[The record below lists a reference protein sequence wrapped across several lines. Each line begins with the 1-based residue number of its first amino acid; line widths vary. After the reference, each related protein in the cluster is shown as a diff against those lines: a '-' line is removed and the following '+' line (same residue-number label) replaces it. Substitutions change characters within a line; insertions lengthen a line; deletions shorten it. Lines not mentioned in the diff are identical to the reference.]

1 MRHKGFQVGLLFNH
15 LPEIVFFATNLFSS
29 DTDLLVKMSRKIKKD
44 ENITRDHQIF
54 RNAAKKELSPEDLA
68 TYFSHDI
75 PNFIEQFNV
84 LKDYDFDLKCLGSWF
99 ILLSQIKGFKL
110 SLNSKDVDIS
120 NYLMFLEELCLLEYN
135 FIKSNEGKN
144 DFYKVNTFLTT
155 WLSCAPFESNE
166 PKLETWA
173 KYMICL
179 VMHWAALF
187 EKLLEIEC
195 CEAEK
200 VYNSI
205 LIKSLPKIK
214 ICNKGKTP
222 LFYLTTEQFITRIKD
237 KRSEQFK
244 SDKKYKWIDFH
255 RDIARAQ
262 LLDAHLNPDALSE
275 DDTRLLNPDT
285 TAIKKQISRW
295 FNGSRLSIEHVKKYF
310 LIFEQSYDPKEMD
323 FSLLSIEFIN
333 IFSYIQIELFK
344 AGVPP
349 EVIVK
354 EFSRYSDYK
363 DLVNKRYESY
373 QNSNTLIP

>member
-54 RNAAKKELSPEDLA
+54 RKAAKKELSPEELA
-68 TYFSHDI
+68 TYFSPDN
-75 PNFIEQFNV
+75 PDFVERFNF
-84 LKDYDFDLKCLGSWF
+84 LKDNDFDLKNLGAWF
-99 ILLSQIKGFKL
+99 ILLSQIRGFKL
-110 SLNSKDVDIS
+110 SLNPEDIEIS
-120 NYLMFLEELCLLEYN
+120 NYLTFLEDFCLLEYN
-135 FIKSNEGKN
+135 FIKSNKGKN
-144 DFYKVNTFLTT
+144 DFDKTNAFLTN
-155 WLSCAPFESNE
+155 WLNCTPFESNE
-166 PKLETWA
+166 PKLETRA

-187 EKLLEIEC
+187 EKLLEIEY
-195 CEAEK
+195 CEAEEG
-200 VYNSI
+200 YNSI
-205 LIKSLPKIK
+205 LIKSLPKIC
-214 ICNKGKTP
+214 IKGTTA

-237 KRSEQFK
+237 KRSEQFTSK
-244 SDKKYKWIDFH
+244 KKYKWTDFY

-262 LLDAHLNPDALSE
+262 LLDPYLNPEALSE
-275 DDTRLLNPDT
+275 DDKRLLDPET
-285 TAIKKQISRW
+285 SAIKKQISRW
-295 FNGSRLSIEHVKKYF
+295 FDGGRLSIEHVKRYF

-323 FSLLSIEFIN
+323 FSLFSIEFIN

-344 AGVPP
+344 ADVPP

-354 EFSRYSDYK
+354 EFSRYSEYK

>member
-54 RNAAKKELSPEDLA
+54 RRAAKKELSPEDLA
-68 TYFSHDI
+68 TYFSPDN
-75 PNFIEQFNV
+75 PDFVEQFNF
-84 LKDYDFDLKCLGSWF
+84 LEDYDFDLKCLGAWF
-99 ILLSQIKGFKL
+99 ILLSQVRGFKL
-110 SLNSKDVDIS
+110 SLNPEDVEIS
-120 NYLMFLEELCLLEYN
+120 NYLTFLEDLCLLEYN
-135 FIKSNEGKN
+135 FIKSNKGKN
-144 DFYKVNTFLTT
+144 DFDKTNAFLTS
-155 WLSCAPFESNE
+155 WLNCTPFESNE
-166 PKLETWA
+166 PKLETRA

-187 EKLLEIEC
+187 EKLLEIEY
-195 CEAEK
+195 CEVEEG
-200 VYNSI
+200 YNSI
-205 LIKSLPKIK
+205 LIKSLPKV
-214 ICNKGKTP
+214 CDKGKTP
-222 LFYLTTEQFITRIKD
+222 LFYLTTEQFITRIKQ

-262 LLDAHLNPDALSE
+262 LLDPCLNPEALSE
-275 DDTRLLNPDT
+275 DDTKLLNPDT

-295 FNGSRLSIEHVKKYF
+295 FDGSRLSIEHVKKYF

-333 IFSYIQIELFK
+333 IFSYIQTELFK

>member
-54 RNAAKKELSPEDLA
+54 RKAAKKELSPEELA
-68 TYFSHDI
+68 TYFSPDN
-75 PNFIEQFNV
+75 PDFVERFNF
-84 LKDYDFDLKCLGSWF
+84 LKDNDFDLKNLGAWF
-99 ILLSQIKGFKL
+99 ILLSQIRGFKL
-110 SLNSKDVDIS
+110 SLNPEDIEIS
-120 NYLMFLEELCLLEYN
+120 NYLTFLEDFCLLEYN
-135 FIKSNEGKN
+135 FIKSNKGKN
-144 DFYKVNTFLTT
+144 DFDKTNAFLTN
-155 WLSCAPFESNE
+155 WLNCTPFESNE
-166 PKLETWA
+166 PKLETRA

-187 EKLLEIEC
+187 EKLLEIEY
-195 CEAEK
+195 CEAEEG
-200 VYNSI
+200 YNSI
-205 LIKSLPKIK
+205 LIKSLPKIC
-214 ICNKGKTP
+214 IKGTTP

-237 KRSEQFK
+237 KRSEQFTSK
-244 SDKKYKWIDFH
+244 KKYKWTDFY

-262 LLDAHLNPDALSE
+262 LLDPYLNPEALSE
-275 DDTRLLNPDT
+275 DDKRLLDPET
-285 TAIKKQISRW
+285 SAIKKQISRW
-295 FNGSRLSIEHVKKYF
+295 FDGGRLSIEHVKRYF

-323 FSLLSIEFIN
+323 FSLFSIEFIN

-344 AGVPP
+344 ADVPP

-354 EFSRYSDYK
+354 EFSRYSEYK